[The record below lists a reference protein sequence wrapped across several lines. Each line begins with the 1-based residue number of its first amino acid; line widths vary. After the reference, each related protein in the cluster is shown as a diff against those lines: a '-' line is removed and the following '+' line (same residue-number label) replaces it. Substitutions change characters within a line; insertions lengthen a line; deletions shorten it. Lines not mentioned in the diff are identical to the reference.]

1 MHNSCADSCAVR
13 HVALCLCPQCAAPC
27 FSPESRVYVCD
38 DHVVNACQ
46 AEEQKCE
53 EHNGMHVVNSCEAD
67 EQKCEEHNP
76 CDARASAPSY
86 ATVPVARCVCH
97 ACGLSY
103 ENVFPLFSP
112 VAVHVDGSETKH
124 IILS

>member
-1 MHNSCADSCAVR
+1 M
-13 HVALCLCPQCAAPC
+13 
-27 FSPESRVYVCD
+27 CD
-38 DHVVNACQ
+38 DHVVNACE

-67 EQKCEEHNP
+67 EQKCEEHNQ
-76 CDARASAPSY
+76 CDTREPNACAPSSY

-103 ENVFPLFSP
+103 ENVFLLFSP